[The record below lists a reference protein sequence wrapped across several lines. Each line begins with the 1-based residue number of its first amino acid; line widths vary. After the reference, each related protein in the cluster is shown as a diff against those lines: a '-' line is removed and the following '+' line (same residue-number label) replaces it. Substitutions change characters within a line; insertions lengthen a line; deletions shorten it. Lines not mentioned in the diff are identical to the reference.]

1 MQTSSFHR
9 GMLPLGTALVLAFSS
24 GCSLF
29 ERRSEFAAI
38 TQPISYRSVPSP
50 NQDQNIATETPS
62 TKQDSDPPSK
72 WHAIKN
78 KTNQAMRRTNQ
89 VVLHSLAWITGIV
102 VKSVWDDLIG
112 EDKKAK
118 AFDPDPLWHQG
129 YGFNNP
135 NVERIRNGQ
144 PVLNFDGTVARD
156 SH

>member
-1 MQTSSFHR
+1 MQTRCFPR
-9 GMLPLGTALVLAFSS
+9 GMLFQGTALILAFSS
-24 GCSLF
+24 GCSLL
-29 ERRSEFAAI
+29 ERPSDFAAI

-50 NQDQNIATETPS
+50 NQVQNTATETPP
-62 TKQDSDPPSK
+62 TKQDSDPTSR

-89 VVLHSLAWITGIV
+89 VVLHSLAWITVIV

-135 NVERIRNGQ
+135 NVERIKNGQ
-144 PVLNFDGTVARD
+144 PVLNFDGTVAR
-156 SH
+156 